1 MECQR
6 GTGKREKK
14 MTAEDVINDV
24 LVELGKLPDH
34 LLIATVFDNIPAEL
48 KALANEWGWMDTEV
62 REQLYAIAWR
72 IVNAQP

>member
-1 MECQR
+1 
-6 GTGKREKK
+6 

-48 KALANEWGWMDTEV
+48 KALANEWGWIRKLESRSM
-62 REQLYAIAWR
+62 R
-72 IVNAQP
+72 

>member
-1 MECQR
+1 MA
-6 GTGKREKK
+6 EKLRL
-14 MTAEDVINDV
+14 AVVAILLVLVV

>member
-1 MECQR
+1 
-6 GTGKREKK
+6 

-34 LLIATVFDNIPAEL
+34 LLIATVFDNKPAEL